1 MQTSGKVSF
10 INCVNEVSYSLP
22 VGAMNNNGGIFIG
35 NYIPKECPLPFSYV
49 DCINRGTVTG
59 GRVGF
64 FFGNSSQASGGIT
77 LVDSPDY
84 VNNDADHAA
93 IYVSGCRNDGVIRAT
108 ERCEAFISLSGDVN
122 SEANTALAQKAGA
135 FYEGTMTLVKVD
147 DIGLL
152 KSTDGKL
159 TIKAS
164 ETTEVA
170 SYVVNYSVSTSYK
183 DANGDSMGSW
193 YFFVTE
199 TVSSGEQI
207 DFVTKVM
214 LDTEYDAT
222 AEEGQKYAD
231 LSVTEG
237 ANKRR
242 CLWE

>member
-1 MQTSGKVSF
+1 
-10 INCVNEVSYSLP
+10 
-22 VGAMNNNGGIFIG
+22 
-35 NYIPKECPLPFSYV
+35 
-49 DCINRGTVTG
+49 
-59 GRVGF
+59 
-64 FFGNSSQASGGIT
+64 
-77 LVDSPDY
+77 
-84 VNNDADHAA
+84 
-93 IYVSGCRNDGVIRAT
+93 
-108 ERCEAFISLSGDVN
+108 
-122 SEANTALAQKAGA
+122 
-135 FYEGTMTLVKVD
+135 MTLVKVD